1 MRLYHSIE
9 DFRTLDRKLAIIERY
24 RRKVQKYTKRK
35 RGNPQNVREAMAW
48 IQGLDVAQIPCEC
61 CGSTKRVQL
70 HHRNGVWQ
78 DYYVHN
84 LVFICAVC
92 HQAEH
97 NGCWQNVKH
106 LQQEE
111 DIMAVIHRT
120 DWNGYHGSDTMT
132 RREKLKMLVQS
143 AKDQGTSVTAICA
156 SLSTRSQ
163 ELFGQAISPQTLESS
178 FYFKQ
183 ASAVVD
189 SEPAKQARPVKV
201 AGTQPQHMVMNSSHA
216 VTLEVIREALANGFH
231 ITLISK

>member
-1 MRLYHSIE
+1 M
-9 DFRTLDRKLAIIERY
+9 KL
-24 RRKVQKYTKRK
+24 
-35 RGNPQNVREAMAW
+35 
-48 IQGLDVAQIPCEC
+48 
-61 CGSTKRVQL
+61 
-70 HHRNGVWQ
+70 
-78 DYYVHN
+78 
-84 LVFICAVC
+84 
-92 HQAEH
+92 
-97 NGCWQNVKH
+97 
-106 LQQEE
+106 
-111 DIMAVIHRT
+111 
-120 DWNGYHGSDTMT
+120 
-132 RREKLKMLVQS
+132 LVQS